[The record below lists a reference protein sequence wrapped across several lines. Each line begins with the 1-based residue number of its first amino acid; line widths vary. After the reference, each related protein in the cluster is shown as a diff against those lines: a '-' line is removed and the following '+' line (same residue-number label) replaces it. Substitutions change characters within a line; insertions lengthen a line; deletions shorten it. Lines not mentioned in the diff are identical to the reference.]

1 MRENTSSQVRPLPS
15 TSNNFLVH
23 SVSDVTSVCFR
34 ADRTIGGGTGEQVSR
49 FLEAGGANANAGR
62 LQRDEARTQVRHSNE
77 IFAQSLAVFSHDVF
91 FFLFSIMKSVE
102 FSTISDVS
110 GAGASSTSG
119 DDASG
124 GSGSHKS
131 LEALLLEK
139 NKTLQSEVTSLR
151 VANADVTG

>member
-1 MRENTSSQVRPLPS
+1 
-15 TSNNFLVH
+15 
-23 SVSDVTSVCFR
+23 
-34 ADRTIGGGTGEQVSR
+34 
-49 FLEAGGANANAGR
+49 
-62 LQRDEARTQVRHSNE
+62 
-77 IFAQSLAVFSHDVF
+77 
-91 FFLFSIMKSVE
+91 MKSVE

-119 DDASG
+119 EDASG

>member
-1 MRENTSSQVRPLPS
+1 M
-15 TSNNFLVH
+15 
-23 SVSDVTSVCFR
+23 CFR
-34 ADRTIGGGTGEQVSR
+34 ADCAVGGGTGEQVSR

-62 LQRDEARTQVRHSNE
+62 LQRDEARTQVRDSQTRFSHKVSQR
-77 IFAQSLAVFSHDVF
+77 FAHDVF
-91 FFLFSIMKSVE
+91 FSLFSIMKSVE

-119 DDASG
+119 EDASG